1 MRAVWCAAAVL
12 LTGTAFA
19 DDKPGVPAARVDKL
33 SKGANVCLWFRYVPD
48 KDREKHFRNY
58 LTAADAKLMR
68 DLGLK
73 HVRLCLHPAVVTTAD
88 DPTKPDEA
96 VLRHVAAAV
105 ELFRTHDLAVIL
117 DLHAEHNQKRN
128 DVEKELLGTD
138 DGVAKFAAFWTAFA
152 SRFADTDPDWVFFEV
167 LNEPVFDKN
176 QTRWEQVREKLLAA
190 VRKVAPK
197 HTVIVAGHAWSGVWG
212 LQQAKPAADPNV
224 VYTFHFYDPFVFTHQ
239 GATWTGDA
247 AVPKLKGVPYPADAE
262 RITKAIDA
270 QPDEATKAKVRQYGK
285 EGWDAAKLAR
295 QVKAAADWRA
305 KHQVP
310 VFVGEF
316 GVYPVAA
323 SGQDREKWFQDV
335 AKAFADAGFGWTV
348 WGYDDAFG
356 LRVKKDK
363 DGKPTVD
370 AAVAAGLGLKAK

>member
-1 MRAVWCAAAVL
+1 MRTFAWAAVL
-12 LTGTAFA
+12 LTATAAVA

-33 SKGANVCLWFRYVPD
+33 SKGANVCLWFRYAPD
-48 KDREKHFRNY
+48 KDREKHFQSY
-58 LTAADAKLMR
+58 LTAADAKLLR

-73 HVRLCLHPAVVTTAD
+73 HVRLCLHPAVVMSKD
-88 DPTKPDEA
+88 DPTKPDAA
-96 VLRHVAAAV
+96 VLKHVAAAV
-105 ELFRTHDLAVIL
+105 DLFRKHDLAVVL

-138 DGVAKFAAFWTAFA
+138 AGVEKFAAFWTAFA
-152 SRFADTDPDWVFFEV
+152 KQFADTDPDWVFFEV

-176 QTRWEQVREKLLAA
+176 QKRWEEVREKLVAA
-190 VRKVAPK
+190 VRTAAPK
-197 HTVIVAGHAWSGVWG
+197 HTVVLAGHAWSGVWG
-212 LQQAKPAADPNV
+212 LQQAKPATDPNV

-247 AVPKLKGVPYPADAE
+247 AMPKLKGVPYPADAE
-262 RITKAIDA
+262 RIQKATDA

-285 EGWDAAKLAR
+285 ENWNADKLAK

-305 KHQVP
+305 KYNVP

-323 SGQDREKWFQDV
+323 GADDRERWFKDT

-356 LRVKKDK
+356 LRVKK
-363 DGKPTVD
+363 GKNGVPTVD
-370 AAVAAGLGLKAK
+370 AVVAAGLGLKAK